1 MNNQSVINGWSVF
14 SHPCFDDQFEALVK
28 KVERLKNSHPET
40 FQKKAETKLLAAV
53 VKVVKEQICLDPSN
67 EKFRQGETLGTENKH
82 WFRAKFLGQ
91 YRLFFRYSAAHK
103 IIVLVWINDNSTLR
117 AYDSK
122 SDAYKMFA
130 KMLKTG
136 YPPDSWEELLTQC
149 LQGGQSAKVFASA
162 PRHG

>member
-1 MNNQSVINGWSVF
+1 MDNQYVINGWSVF

-53 VKVVKEQICLDPSN
+53 VKVVKEQICFDPSN
-67 EKFRQGETLGTENKH
+67 EKFRQGETLGSENKH

-103 IIVLVWINDNSTLR
+103 IIVLAWVNDDSTLR

-130 KMLKTG
+130 KMLKAG

-149 LQGGQSAKVFASA
+149 LQGGQSAKVFASDT
-162 PRHG
+162 RHG